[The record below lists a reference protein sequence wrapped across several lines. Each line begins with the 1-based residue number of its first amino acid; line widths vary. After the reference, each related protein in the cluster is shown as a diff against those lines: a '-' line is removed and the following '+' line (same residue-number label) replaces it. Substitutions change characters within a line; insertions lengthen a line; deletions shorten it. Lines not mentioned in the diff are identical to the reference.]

1 MTIPELKEKILS
13 AVQDYPVKRIILFGS
28 RADGTN
34 REDSDVDLIIEFS
47 APVTLLTLSGLQLRL
62 EEALQ
67 LDVDIVHG
75 PLQPTDLL
83 EVHKE
88 VVLYAA

>member
-1 MTIPELKEKILS
+1 MTIAEIQKRILA
-13 AVQDYPVKRIILFGS
+13 AVQDYPIHKIILFGS
-28 RADGTN
+28 RAEGTN

-47 APVTLLTLSGLQLRL
+47 APVTLLTLSGLQLKL

-83 EVHKE
+83 
-88 VVLYAA
+88 